1 MPGIK
6 HLIECH
12 CSLIIFKN
20 NDKQIYH
27 KFPVYSIIDK
37 NQKVISKIVKCNNCE
52 ALHKVYDIE
61 RSEIFPGK
69 DQTEYTIEI
78 DDLAIS
84 MPEQLVKILKKYN
97 SDISNYEHAK
107 NIIEEKRWGEI
118 IILKREILEEKEQI
132 KYIEILSNQNFSIKT
147 NFIENTIILE

>member
-1 MPGIK
+1 M
-6 HLIECH
+6 
-12 CSLIIFKN
+12 
-20 NDKQIYH
+20 
-27 KFPVYSIIDK
+27 
-37 NQKVISKIVKCNNCE
+37 
-52 ALHKVYDIE
+52 HKVYDIE